1 MIQVFGRIYLISE
14 FHRTCTET
22 SLTSSL
28 IFLSL
33 LCPILFVWRVLLFVE
48 NLLKILLF
56 VTYLLKILLSV
67 VLILFFSSH
76 EYDRDFDELNLL
88 DSKPVCVALGC
99 SDFVVAHG
107 RCQLHIDEFFDISAL
122 FLFTQEEPLVVIE
135 CRSQ

>member
-1 MIQVFGRIYLISE
+1 
-14 FHRTCTET
+14 
-22 SLTSSL
+22 
-28 IFLSL
+28 
-33 LCPILFVWRVLLFVE
+33 
-48 NLLKILLF
+48 